1 MISLKFDGSISNI
14 PTIKEA
20 TIGAAIKSIKGI
32 SKSQPLTSNV
42 DTKDGSTKTF
52 TVIFSLNQFNG
63 MPANVFQFKVKELVK
78 SLKDDLSDKN
88 VGKDRNA
95 LAISKIVPA
104 ARTTSKEEF
113 LQILK
118 SNTMKDYRGQLLDL
132 MAATQT
138 KESYEA
144 VKTIIDFTSAEH
156 QTDAERYLQS
166 LGIGTRP
173 KDTIIKDLLQLTEKK
188 FSEPKMKDTLIQTVS
203 SMGYRYAR
211 LPHQSYDSE
220 IVKNIEAY
228 LLKSLNAC
236 KKPLCKVKYIR
247 GLQNLQSPNV
257 KSVLW
262 TNVYDDERLV
272 TVSAMKAL
280 RSYPTHFW
288 LDNDKKEFSKV
299 FYQQTRK
306 FDSSVRTLA
315 LDVILELKPSVTEI
329 KELLHFL
336 RSNDKAFEVK
346 QYLLQNLVMKG
357 DLCSE
362 FKQKLSEALYDEP
375 LLNNYHIIG
384 QKGKY
389 LQHRLNTCIDLITN
403 FHSEKGLSTA
413 LSRQFSKPPS
423 FNGTLLS
430 IQEVYGGVLKR
441 GIVDMTVDT
450 HNDHFS
456 LFTVTHFQNA
466 IRIS

>member
-1 MISLKFDGSISNI
+1 MTDES
-14 PTIKEA
+14 
-20 TIGAAIKSIKGI
+20 
-32 SKSQPLTSNV
+32 
-42 DTKDGSTKTF
+42 
-52 TVIFSLNQFNG
+52 
-63 MPANVFQFKVKELVK
+63 
-78 SLKDDLSDKN
+78 
-88 VGKDRNA
+88 VGKDRSA

-118 SNTMKDYRGQLLDL
+118 SHTMKDYRGQLLDL

-138 KESYEA
+138 KESHEA
-144 VKTIIDFTSAEH
+144 VKTIVDFTAAEH

-173 KDTIIKDLLQLTEKK
+173 KDSVIKDLLQLTEKT
-188 FSEPKMKDTLIQTVS
+188 FSEPKMKDTLIQTIA

-211 LPHQSYDSE
+211 LPHQNYDSE
-220 IVKNIEAY
+220 IVKKIEAY
-228 LLKSLNAC
+228 LLKSMNAC

-247 GLQNLQSPNV
+247 GVQNLQSPNV

-280 RSYPTHFW
+280 RSYPTQFW
-288 LDNDKKEFSKV
+288 LDSDKKEFQKV
-299 FYQQTRK
+299 FYQQTKK

-315 LDVILELKPSVTEI
+315 LDVILELGPSVAEI

-362 FKQKLSEALYDEP
+362 FKQKLTEALSNEP

-384 QKGKY
+384 QKGNWY
-389 LQHRLNTCIDLITN
+389 
-403 FHSEKGLSTA
+403 
-413 LSRQFSKPPS
+413 S
-423 FNGTLLS
+423 FNACT
-430 IQEVYGGVLKR
+430 
-441 GIVDMTVDT
+441 DFM
-450 HNDHFS
+450 N
-456 LFTVTHFQNA
+456 
-466 IRIS
+466 